1 MNRPLPIFFSMNF
14 RIKQVYVSITWHF
27 LALITFMLSLRSEN
41 VLYAVLFSLFHEI
54 GHLASMI
61 ALGNA
66 PQSVSFELTGINIKR
81 TQEVNVSLSREI
93 IIALA
98 GPFMNLIL
106 FLFFVLVNFQNG
118 SAKALNAASVNLIF
132 MTFNLLPVKGLDGGK
147 VLYYSVSKFFSYKT
161 ANIILMLSS
170 VIFILLM
177 FSYGAYVLYV
187 TRYNFTM
194 LIIALMLSLSMFSK
208 EEC

>member
-1 MNRPLPIFFSMNF
+1 MRF
-14 RIKQVYVSITWHF
+14 RIKQVSVSVTWHF

-41 VLYAVLFSLFHEI
+41 VLYAVLFSLFHEM
-54 GHLASMI
+54 GHLTAMT

-81 TQEVNVSLSREI
+81 MEQTDVSLIREI

-98 GPFMNLIL
+98 GPLFNLIF
-106 FLFFVLVNFQNG
+106 FLFFVLIYSQNG
-118 SAKALNAASVNLIF
+118 SAKAFNAASVNLIF
-132 MTFNLLPVKGLDGGK
+132 MIFNLLPVKGLDGGK
-147 VLYYSVSKFFSYKT
+147 VLYYSVSQLFSYRS
-161 ANIILMLSS
+161 ARIILALSS
-170 VIFILLM
+170 IVFILLM
-177 FSYGAYVLYV
+177 LSYGIYILYV

>member
-1 MNRPLPIFFSMNF
+1 
-14 RIKQVYVSITWHF
+14 
-27 LALITFMLSLRSEN
+27 MLSLRSEN

-54 GHLASMI
+54 GHLAAMI
-61 ALGNA
+61 TLGNP
-66 PQSVSFELTGINIKR
+66 PQSVAFELTGINIKR
-81 TQEVNVSLSREI
+81 TEQTGVSLTREI

-98 GPFMNLIL
+98 GPFLNLIL
-106 FLFFVLVNFQNG
+106 FLLFVLIYCQNG
-118 SAKALNAASVNLIF
+118 SDKAFNAASVNLIF
-132 MTFNLLPVKGLDGGK
+132 MIFNLLPVKGLDGGK
-147 VLYYSVSKFFSYKT
+147 VLYYSVSQLFSYKS
-161 ANIILMLSS
+161 AKIFLALSS

>member
-1 MNRPLPIFFSMNF
+1 
-14 RIKQVYVSITWHF
+14 
-27 LALITFMLSLRSEN
+27 MLSLRSEN
-41 VLYAVLFSLFHEI
+41 VLYAVLFSLFHEM
-54 GHLASMI
+54 GHLTAMT

-81 TQEVNVSLSREI
+81 MEQTDVSLIREI

-98 GPFMNLIL
+98 GPLFNLIF
-106 FLFFVLVNFQNG
+106 FLFFVLIYSQNG
-118 SAKALNAASVNLIF
+118 SAKAFNAASVNLIF
-132 MTFNLLPVKGLDGGK
+132 MIFNLLPVKGLDGGK
-147 VLYYSVSKFFSYKT
+147 VLYYSVSQLFSYRS
-161 ANIILMLSS
+161 ARIILALSS
-170 VIFILLM
+170 IVFILLM
-177 FSYGAYVLYV
+177 LSYGIYILYV

>member
-1 MNRPLPIFFSMNF
+1 
-14 RIKQVYVSITWHF
+14 
-27 LALITFMLSLRSEN
+27 MLSLQTDN
-41 VLYAVLFSLFHEI
+41 VLYAVLFSLFHET
-54 GHLASMI
+54 GHLAAMT

-66 PQSVSFELTGINIKR
+66 PQSVAFELTGINIKR
-81 TQEVNVSLSREI
+81 TEQTGVSLIREI

-98 GPFMNLIL
+98 GPFFNLIM
-106 FLFFVLVNFQNG
+106 FLLFVLLYSQSG
-118 SAKALNAASVNLIF
+118 SSKALNAASVNLIL

-147 VLYYSVSKFFSYKT
+147 VLYYFISKLVSYQIAK
-161 ANIILMLSS
+161 AILTVSS
-170 VIFILLM
+170 IIFILLM
-177 FSYGAYVLYV
+177 FSYGTYVLCV

>member
-1 MNRPLPIFFSMNF
+1 MKFK
-14 RIKQVYVSITWHF
+14 IKQVSVNVTWHF
-27 LALITFMLSLRSEN
+27 LALITFMLSLQTDN

-54 GHLASMI
+54 GHLSAML
-61 ALGNA
+61 AVGNK

-81 TQEVNVSLSREI
+81 AEEVCVSLTQEI

-98 GPFMNLIL
+98 GPFFNLIL
-106 FLFFVLVNFQNG
+106 FLFFVLIYCRNG
-118 SAKALNAASVNLIF
+118 SSKAFNTASVNLIL

-147 VLYYSVSKFFSYKT
+147 VLYYSVSQLFSYKS
-161 ANIILMLSS
+161 ARIILAVSS

-177 FSYGAYVLYV
+177 FSYGAYVLCV

>member
-1 MNRPLPIFFSMNF
+1 MTF
-14 RIKQVYVSITWHF
+14 RIKQVSVSITWHF

-41 VLYAVLFSLFHEI
+41 VLYAVLFSLFHET
-54 GHLASMI
+54 GHLAAMT

-66 PQSVSFELTGINIKR
+66 PQSVAFELTGINIKR
-81 TQEVNVSLSREI
+81 IEQTGVSLTQEI

-98 GPFMNLIL
+98 GPFFNLIL
-106 FLFFVLVNFQNG
+106 FLLFVLIYSQNG
-118 SAKALNAASVNLIF
+118 SAKAFNAASVNLIF
-132 MTFNLLPVKGLDGGK
+132 MIFNLLPVKGLDGGK
-147 VLYYSVSKFFSYKT
+147 VLYYSVSQLFSYKS
-161 ANIILMLSS
+161 AKIFLALSS